1 MAKLEEPQ
9 SIPSA
14 LLDLYRA
21 TLNPHPTGNIVKK
34 RYPFRM
40 PRMQEGGKGVHAGQV
55 ANRARF
61 KKAVQDFKGVSTAE
75 RARWYAAEPPYSS
88 FLWYYNYFIMSSL
101 AGNAD
106 ISEGGAGVIKS
117 IQYVSKSIPTA
128 GDEAITITTVDPAKT
143 VVMLFGNSFISE
155 TVQRGSDT
163 ILDGGSNDHTL
174 SPVIDPALSEVK
186 ITGYGGYSEADE
198 GGAGG
203 GNWAQPY
210 VSALIAA
217 KLTVAMI
224 NTDYALTVG
233 YSWEVIERK
242 SQTVYPYVKTIA
254 AEAITLSW
262 PVEPSVAAVIGAIV
276 IEYI

>member
-1 MAKLEEPQ
+1 MAKTDGNQ

-21 TLNPHPTGNIVKK
+21 TLGEEKPDFTTGK

-40 PRMQEGGKGVHAGQV
+40 PRMQDGHGNTTAGQ
-55 ANRARF
+55 RKQRDRF
-61 KKAVQDFKGVSTAE
+61 KTALADFSKVSPAV
-75 RARWYAAEPPYSS
+75 RARWYAARPPWSS

>member
-101 AGNAD
+101 SGNANID
-106 ISEGGAGVIKS
+106 QGGAGVIKS
-117 IQYVSKSIPTA
+117 IQVMKASCPVTGSHEFTL
-128 GDEAITITTVDPAKT
+128 GTEVDADKT
-143 VVMLFGNSFISE
+143 VVMLFGSGRK
-155 TVQRGSDT
+155 VPKVYRGNGSVAV
-163 ILDGGSNDHTL
+163 GGSTL
-174 SPVIDPALSEVK
+174 AIGSTIDPDKCTIKLNGATYTEITENSASPVS
-186 ITGYGGYSEADE
+186 
-198 GGAGG
+198 
-203 GNWAQPY
+203 PY
-210 VSALIAA
+210 VSSLSSTQIGIAWSVTPPIA
-217 KLTVAMI
+217 GTV
-224 NTDYALTVG
+224 
-233 YSWEVIERK
+233 SWEITEHVEGAVQPIIVSITNTKVDIDWSEA
-242 SQTVYPYVKTIA
+242 PDA
-254 AEAITLSW
+254 AANVSIL
-262 PVEPSVAAVIGAIV
+262 V